1 MVNKVNGTIVECN
14 MAYNGQRNDTE
25 KHLEVVRAH
34 GFEKIANVDIT
45 DAGVEIAIP
54 VNDGI
59 HLDKNFVGKNLK
71 NYDSVLVL
79 SHFKGHVMGGYGGAL
94 KNISID
100 CDCDSNPTPPEL

>member
-1 MVNKVNGTIVECN
+1 M
-14 MAYNGQRNDTE
+14 
-25 KHLEVVRAH
+25 
-34 GFEKIANVDIT
+34 
-45 DAGVEIAIP
+45 EIAIP

-79 SHFKGHVMGGYGGAL
+79 SHFKGHVMGDYGGAL

>member
-14 MAYNGQRNDTE
+14 MAYNGQRNDTK

-34 GFEKIANVDIT
+34 GFDKIANVDIT
-45 DAGVEIAIP
+45 DAEVEIAIP

-71 NYDSVLVL
+71 N
-79 SHFKGHVMGGYGGAL
+79 
-94 KNISID
+94 
-100 CDCDSNPTPPEL
+100 

>member
-1 MVNKVNGTIVECN
+1 MVNKANGTIVECN
-14 MAYNGQRNDTE
+14 TAYNGQRNDTE
-25 KHLEVVRAH
+25 KHLGIVRAH
-34 GFEKIANVDIT
+34 DFDKFANVDIT
-45 DAGVEIAIP
+45 DAEGEIAIP